1 MGYKRRREKG
11 SLPCSASLNAAH
23 GRKGALWPI
32 PVDVSSYQW
41 LQQSPHGTLVTHG
54 CMTGSI
60 RLPSR
65 RLMTYTTIFEPFA
78 RIYFFL
84 PSPRIRR
91 RVSSLLSPPKSWSS
105 CLQIFLLGI
114 LYLSMPTNAGGL
126 YSIGTDSMTGSTSAP
141 SNLGK
146 TEGCFSK
153 FDFLLSQTYPAV
165 EIDNRV
171 CQAFCASQRF
181 SVSATSL
188 NTCYCGN
195 NYPSAFFKVKDDICD
210 NPCSPDKTYCFVY
223 ACCGSRDGTYFTV
236 AFAGQLLRQ
245 LTYDYRMSNPRL
257 RDHIKTLMG
266 ASAPL
271 QVMSSNGLSTG
282 VVMSGGAGIGLQG
295 SCPDHYSEFKGACYS
310 RVYGKMMSYIQAKE
324 RCQEDGASLAVITS
338 REENDYLTRMLFQRP
353 GWIGLSNRDVGG
365 FQWDDYTNWGPGEP
379 NSLNGF
385 VTKLPV
391 SGAATGDAFD
401 DLQAGVRNIRQ
412 LAVYSSSR
420 LLGVQGRYL
429 YTNGSEIIGN
439 VMGTN
444 KGGDTAVISLSYGQY
459 FASAFGDV
467 VNDKLQSLNLVV
479 KDVKGN
485 SITYGPYGTPGGSGA
500 KSWIVNATGLLVG
513 FFGFNSP
520 QGINQLGF
528 YDLQSPRCEE
538 FTMLAVDQDVEP
550 RWGTPLDV
558 YLQHSATG
566 AYLGID
572 GAGNVFTSTSRSNDA
587 QLQVVGAVNTT
598 GFTIKSKNYGFYL
611 KLDPDEGHLKTLDSS
626 VIDADDF
633 SYYRR
638 EHQRRVPVAATE
650 NRRERNDAGAEDLR
664 ADESFM
670 QSDSLSPKNSEDD
683 SNEEG
688 IFARKRRA
696 RNRRHQ
702 ALDRSRREV
711 LTFNAGT
718 ATPVPTPAGMKFDS
732 NEANKPSVFSST
744 KSFGPV
750 SVQNLQIG
758 VTVQKSES
766 MPNPRYC
773 SLKIYDL
780 TATSDSFSCYYIQGD
795 TSNLPMVDL
804 SVQAFTIQ
812 DKTTNMKPRTP
823 LQNGRT
829 KCENESPTDTLTC
842 TFSYGEGLTFSTAL
856 SVTWGQNYANQF
868 QMERRYGENTA
879 IWYNYLYAYD
889 NQYTSITTNTYVESR
904 NWAVNV
910 PVPPLT
916 VCTIQYWLTS
926 VDVNY
931 VWLAILKATGSF
943 ELSAN
948 GVYFGTNH
956 ALSDVSDPW
965 DLNVY
970 QWGRYSAASQAEVI
984 ITTDEM
990 QAAKYQLQV
999 PPMNNIP

>member
-1 MGYKRRREKG
+1 
-11 SLPCSASLNAAH
+11 
-23 GRKGALWPI
+23 
-32 PVDVSSYQW
+32 
-41 LQQSPHGTLVTHG
+41 
-54 CMTGSI
+54 
-60 RLPSR
+60 
-65 RLMTYTTIFEPFA
+65 
-78 RIYFFL
+78 
-84 PSPRIRR
+84 
-91 RVSSLLSPPKSWSS
+91 
-105 CLQIFLLGI
+105 
-114 LYLSMPTNAGGL
+114 
-126 YSIGTDSMTGSTSAP
+126 
-141 SNLGK
+141 
-146 TEGCFSK
+146 
-153 FDFLLSQTYPAV
+153 
-165 EIDNRV
+165 
-171 CQAFCASQRF
+171 
-181 SVSATSL
+181 
-188 NTCYCGN
+188 
-195 NYPSAFFKVKDDICD
+195 
-210 NPCSPDKTYCFVY
+210 
-223 ACCGSRDGTYFTV
+223 
-236 AFAGQLLRQ
+236 
-245 LTYDYRMSNPRL
+245 
-257 RDHIKTLMG
+257 MG

-271 QVMSSNGLSTG
+271 QVMSSSGLSTG

-420 LLGVQGRYL
+420 LLGIQGRYL

-500 KSWIVNATGLLVG
+500 KSWIVNATGG
-513 FFGFNSP
+513 SINSAFMICSP
-520 QGINQLGF
+520 Q
-528 YDLQSPRCEE
+528 DVHKSPRKASGAQYPAHNHSTVSHTPVSSVRRLVPLIVRRVDGLGEPIDNLGTVNGGGSGLCGVLRGDSQWYGFPCTSSFSQAVCKRPKASPVGGRITTGEE

-572 GAGNVFTSTSRSNDA
+572 GAGNVFTSTSRSNDV

-611 KLDPDEGHLKTLDSS
+611 KLDPDEGHLKTLDNS

-638 EHQRRVPVAATE
+638 EHQRRVPMVAAE

-664 ADESFM
+664 ADESFVR
-670 QSDSLSPKNSEDD
+670 SDSLSPENSEDD

-718 ATPVPTPAGMKFDS
+718 ATPAPTPAGMKFDS

-970 QWGRYSAASQAEVI
+970 QWGRYSATSQAEVI